1 MSRPNVLV
9 LLTDQQRGDTLGPDA
24 PCATPNLGRVAD
36 AGVRFDRCYSPNTV
50 CSPSR
55 ASLMTGE
62 LPHTHGMTH
71 VSHTVPSHQA
81 RFQAGLPTWSERL
94 QDAGY
99 ETGYVGKW
107 HVERES
113 GPSGF
118 GFEFDRHYGSD
129 AFAEAFERYREERDL
144 RDAFEFEGE
153 VAGSGPDDEYRP
165 ADGSVDDRNLDL
177 SYVLRDEGYEDQF
190 VYGTHAGPVE
200 ARRDHYAYE
209 LGREFIRDA
218 AGQEDPWCLVVS
230 TFGPHDPFVVPP
242 EYYERYDPDEVELP
256 ESFDDDLSDRPT
268 VYERMQSVWEAMDRS
283 RFRELTAC
291 YYAYCTYLDE
301 RVGDLVDALEETGQ
315 RSETVVVFTSD
326 HGDQLGAHGLVL
338 KGAPAFEESYRVPL
352 VVSHPDGPDGAVCG
366 ELVQSLDLAPT
377 LVDLADADGLDCY
390 GRSVAPTVRGDATG
404 TDREVAVAEYVGQ
417 RYYWTHRVLWRD
429 GDKFVFNPSGVDEL
443 YDLEADPHETTNLA
457 VDPDPESRC
466 RLESMARRLFREV
479 RETGDETLA
488 NTDYPTLRYAPVGPH
503 STE

>member
-1 MSRPNVLV
+1 METNMSRPNILV

-24 PCATPNLGRVAD
+24 PCVTPNLGRVAD

-118 GFEFDRHYGSD
+118 GFEF
-129 AFAEAFERYREERDL
+129 
-144 RDAFEFEGE
+144 EGG
-153 VAGSGPDDEYRP
+153 VAGSSPDDEYRP
-165 ADGSVDDRNLDL
+165 ANGSVDNRNLDL

-218 AGQEDPWCLVVS
+218 AGQEAPGASSSRRSAPTTPSSSHRS
-230 TFGPHDPFVVPP
+230 TTSGTTPTRSNSRRASTTTSPT
-242 EYYERYDPDEVELP
+242 
-256 ESFDDDLSDRPT
+256 DRPST
-268 VYERMQSVWEAMDRS
+268 SGCSRS
-283 RFRELTAC
+283 GKLW
-291 YYAYCTYLDE
+291 
-301 RVGDLVDALEETGQ
+301 TG
-315 RSETVVVFTSD
+315 
-326 HGDQLGAHGLVL
+326 
-338 KGAPAFEESYRVPL
+338 
-352 VVSHPDGPDGAVCG
+352 
-366 ELVQSLDLAPT
+366 
-377 LVDLADADGLDCY
+377 
-390 GRSVAPTVRGDATG
+390 
-404 TDREVAVAEYVGQ
+404 
-417 RYYWTHRVLWRD
+417 
-429 GDKFVFNPSGVDEL
+429 PSFG
-443 YDLEADPHETTNLA
+443 
-457 VDPDPESRC
+457 S
-466 RLESMARRLFREV
+466 
-479 RETGDETLA
+479 
-488 NTDYPTLRYAPVGPH
+488 
-503 STE
+503 